1 MLVLYT
7 LFFILLQPG
16 FIFKATNV
24 GRDYFFNSATTSTL
38 DILIH
43 SVLFFTINKL
53 ITTNTLGFGFFLEI
67 QKQITG

>member
-16 FIFKATNV
+16 MIFKATDI
-24 GRDYFFNSATTSTL
+24 RTEYFFNSGKTSTL

-53 ITTNTLGFGFFLEI
+53 IATNTFGFGFFLDI

>member
-7 LFFILLQPG
+7 FFFILLQPG
-16 FIFKATNV
+16 MVFNATSI
-24 GRDYFFNSATTSTL
+24 GRENSSNSAKSPTL

-53 ITTNTLGFGFFLEI
+53 IATNTFGFGFLNEI
-67 QKQITG
+67 ENQITG

>member
-16 FIFKATNV
+16 MVIKATNV
-24 GRDYFFNSATTSTL
+24 GTDYFFNSSTTSTL

-53 ITTNTLGFGFFLEI
+53 ITTNTLGFGFFLDI

>member
-7 LFFILLQPG
+7 IFFILLQPG
-16 FIFKATNV
+16 MVFNATNIV
-24 GRDYFFNSATTSTL
+24 KGYSSDSTKTSVL

-53 ITTNTLGFGFFLEI
+53 IATNTFGFGFLLEI

>member
-16 FIFKATNV
+16 MIFKATDI
-24 GRDYFFNSATTSTL
+24 RTDYFFSSGKSSTL
-38 DILIH
+38 DVLIH

-53 ITTNTLGFGFFLEI
+53 ISTNTLGFGFFLDI

>member
-7 LFFILLQPG
+7 IFFILLQPG
-16 FIFKATNV
+16 MVFNATSLAR
-24 GRDYFFNSATTSTL
+24 GYSSDSTKTSVL

-53 ITTNTLGFGFFLEI
+53 IATNTIGFGFFLDI

>member
-7 LFFILLQPG
+7 IFFIILQPG
-16 FIFKATNV
+16 MVFNATSLAR
-24 GRDYFFNSATTSTL
+24 GYSSDSTKTSVL

-53 ITTNTLGFGFFLEI
+53 ITTNTFGFGFLNEI
-67 QKQITG
+67 ENQITG

>member
-1 MLVLYT
+1 MIILYT
-7 LFFILLQPG
+7 IFFILLQPG
-16 FIFKATNV
+16 MLFNATNI
-24 GRDYFFNSATTSTL
+24 GKENYSGSIKTSVL

-53 ITTNTLGFGFFLEI
+53 IATNTFGFGFFLEI